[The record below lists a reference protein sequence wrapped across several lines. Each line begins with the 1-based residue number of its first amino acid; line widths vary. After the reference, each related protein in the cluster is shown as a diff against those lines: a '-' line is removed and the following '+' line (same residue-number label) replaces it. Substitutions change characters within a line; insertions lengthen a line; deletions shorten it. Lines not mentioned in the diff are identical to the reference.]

1 LTARASKSEKKE
13 AAMKT
18 ALTLTLLAALAMV
31 CAARAF
37 DEHPLPPDVS
47 VLGFEWKY
55 AGYDRAETVKE
66 NESSVNDDPSTS
78 IKVTR
83 GTVYVFKYTAK
94 ATVKNTGTK
103 AIKAVSWDYVFTDGK
118 ERKELKR
125 YRLQSKQ
132 QILPGE
138 TRTLTASVALDPK
151 DKSSHI
157 TTGKQGVEITKLEY
171 ADGSSWK
178 KD

>member
-1 LTARASKSEKKE
+1 
-13 AAMKT
+13 MKT
-18 ALTLTLLAALAMV
+18 ALTLALLAALAMV
-31 CAARAF
+31 CAARVF
-37 DEHPLPPDVS
+37 DERSLPPDVS

-66 NESSVNDDPSTS
+66 NESSVSDDPSTA
-78 IKVTR
+78 IKVAR

-103 AIKAVSWDYVFTDGK
+103 AIKAVSWDYVFTDEK

-138 TRTLTASVALDPK
+138 TQTLASTVGLDPK
-151 DKSSHI
+151 DKTRHI
-157 TTGKQGVEITKLEY
+157 TTGKQSVEITKLEY
-171 ADGSSWK
+171 ADGSVWK
-178 KD
+178 K

>member
-1 LTARASKSEKKE
+1 
-13 AAMKT
+13 MKT
-18 ALTLTLLAALAMV
+18 ALTLTLLTALAMV

-37 DEHPLPPDVS
+37 DGDALPPDVS

-66 NESSVNDDPSTS
+66 NESSVSDDPSTA
-78 IKVTR
+78 IKVAR

-94 ATVKNTGTK
+94 ATLKNTGTK
-103 AIKAVSWDYVFTDGK
+103 AIKAVSWDYVFTDEK
-118 ERKELKR
+118 EHKELKR

-138 TRTLTASVALDPK
+138 TQTLTAPVALNPK
-151 DKSSHI
+151 DKTSHI
-157 TTGKQGVEITKLEY
+157 TTGKQSVQITKLEY
-171 ADGSSWK
+171 ADGSVWK
-178 KD
+178 K

>member
-1 LTARASKSEKKE
+1 
-13 AAMKT
+13 MKT
-18 ALTLTLLAALAMV
+18 TLTLTLLAAFAMV

-37 DEHPLPPDVS
+37 DERSLPPDVS
-47 VLGFEWKY
+47 VLSFEWKY

-66 NESSVNDDPSTS
+66 NESSVSDDPSTS
-78 IKVTR
+78 IKVAR

-94 ATVKNTGTK
+94 ATVKNAGTK
-103 AIKAVSWDYVFTDGK
+103 AVKSVSWDYVFTDEK

-138 TRTLTASVALDPK
+138 TQTLTATVGLDPK
-151 DKSSHI
+151 DKTSHI
-157 TTGKQGVEITKLEY
+157 TTGKQSVQITKLEY
-171 ADGSSWK
+171 ADGSVWK

>member
-1 LTARASKSEKKE
+1 
-13 AAMKT
+13 MKA
-18 ALTLTLLAALAMV
+18 ALTIVLLVALAAV
-31 CAARAF
+31 YGAARAF
-37 DEHPLPPDVS
+37 DGDASPPDVS
-47 VLGFEWKY
+47 VLSFEWKY

-66 NESSVNDDPSTS
+66 NESSVNDDPSTA

-103 AIKAVSWDYVFTDGK
+103 AIKVVSWDYVFTDEK

-138 TRTLTASVALDPK
+138 TQTLAAPVALDPK
-151 DKSSHI
+151 DKTRHI
-157 TTGKQGVEITKLEY
+157 TTGKQSVEITKLEY
-171 ADGSSWK
+171 ADGSVWK